1 MMKLIV
7 PACARYGRECGVADY
22 VMEYFFLL
30 VGLVAGI
37 VVLAIFIGLAI
48 MAIAY
53 MLGWRPKR

>member
-22 VMEYFFLL
+22 VMEYFFLICFSL
-30 VGLVAGI
+30 LA
-37 VVLAIFIGLAI
+37 VVFTAVVIGLCI